1 MDPLSLKSLLL
12 LLPLLGCCVGQGI
25 LPEGPVAALVGGN
38 VTLKTTITDQNPSV
52 IIWTFN
58 GQISVATF
66 SSGNLKVAPAYTG
79 RVSLNPTDGS
89 LTLSALKPGDSGDYI
104 LNVITSDGTTLAGE
118 TKLQVVE
125 PVSDVVI
132 KSNVPDAIE
141 YNSTVILTC
150 SAKGTSL
157 SFKWING
164 SMPIVFDS
172 TRITEIKTN
181 LSSMLTIKNVLRTDL
196 VGPIYCTASNS
207 LTTKTTTTPFN
218 LTVYYGPDDVTIRPA
233 NPPKFVQAGSTFN
246 LTCSA
251 SSLPPASFTWYCNG
265 TMIGTSSSILTL
277 DMIKAQGYTKAA
289 NYTCRAENPKSK
301 RNVASPAVSF
311 AIMEGISSVKI
322 IGPTG
327 VLIADN
333 STANLS
339 CQATGGTVGDIDWLK
354 DGKPLEPSSPR
365 VVFAAD
371 GSSILISPLQKDDN
385 GRFTCRVSND
395 VSSKEAHY
403 IMQVVYGPEQPTI
416 KADKAVEV
424 NQRVE
429 LTCSAPS
436 VPPANYTW
444 KLNGTATTTTAA
456 VFIITSAAYKDTGT
470 YTCEARNIITGK
482 TTTTSH
488 NLSVRG
494 EGTLDGLSDGAIAGI
509 VIAVIIAVAV
519 VVVGVWYYCRQ
530 KVPMSSPY

>member
-25 LPEGPVAALVGGN
+25 LPAGPVSALVGGN
-38 VTLKTTITDQNPSV
+38 VTLKPLISSPPSV
-52 IIWTFN
+52 ITWAFN
-58 GQISVATF
+58 GPNGVATF
-66 SSGNLKVAPAYTG
+66 VGGTVTVEDAYTG
-79 RVSLNPTDGS
+79 RASLNSTDGS
-89 LTLSALKPGDSGDYI
+89 LTLSALTPGDSGDYSV
-104 LNVITSDGTTLAGE
+104 NVITTRAQFGE
-118 TKLQVVE
+118 TKLLVVE
-125 PVSDVVI
+125 PVSNVAI

-150 SAKGTSL
+150 SAIGSSL

-164 SMPIVFDS
+164 SAPIVVDG

-181 LSSMLTIKNVLRTDL
+181 SSSVLTIKNVLRTDL

-207 LTTKTTTTPFN
+207 LTTKSTTTPFN
-218 LTVYYGPDDVTIRPA
+218 LTVYYGPDDVTITPA
-233 NPPKFVQAGSTFN
+233 NPPKFIQAGSTFN

-251 SSLPPASFTWYCNG
+251 SSLPPASFTWYYNG
-265 TMIGTSSSILTL
+265 TRIETSSSVLTL
-277 DMIKAQGYTKAA
+277 DMIKGYTKAA
-289 NYTCRAENPKSK
+289 DYTCRAENPKSK
-301 RNVASPAVSF
+301 RSVPSPAVSF
-311 AIMEGISSVKI
+311 TIMEGISSVEI

-327 VLIADN
+327 VLIASN

-339 CQATGGTVGDIDWLK
+339 CQATGGTVGDVDWLK
-354 DGKPLEPSSPR
+354 DGKPLGPSSPR

-371 GSSILISPLQKDDN
+371 ESSILISPLQKDDN
-385 GRFTCRVSND
+385 GRFTCRVSNA

-403 IMQVVYGPEQPTI
+403 NMQVVYGPEQPTI
-416 KADKAVEV
+416 TARKAVEV
-424 NQRVE
+424 NQQVE
-429 LTCSAPS
+429 LTCSATS

-456 VFIITSAAYKDTGT
+456 VFIIASATYKDAGM
-470 YTCEARNIITGK
+470 YTCEAHNIITSK
-482 TTTTSH
+482 TASTSH

-509 VIAVIIAVAV
+509 VIAVIIAVAL

>member
-25 LPEGPVAALVGGN
+25 LPQGPVAALVGGN
-38 VTLKTTITDQNPSV
+38 VTLKPLISYPPTVIT
-52 IIWTFN
+52 WTFN
-58 GQISVATF
+58 GPNGVATF
-66 SSGNLKVAPAYTG
+66 IDGTVTVEDAYTG
-79 RVSLNPTDGS
+79 RASLNSTDGS
-89 LTLSALKPGDSGDYI
+89 LTLSALKLGDSGDYI
-104 LNVITSDGTTLAGE
+104 VNVITTRARFGE

-125 PVSDVVI
+125 PVSDVII

-164 SMPIVFDS
+164 SAPIVFDS

-181 LSSMLTIKNVLRTDL
+181 SSSVLTIKNVLRTDL

-218 LTVYYGPDDVTIRPA
+218 LTVYYGPDDVTITPA
-233 NPPKFVQAGSTFN
+233 KPPKFVQAGSTFN

-265 TMIGTSSSILTL
+265 MMIGTSSSVLTL
-277 DMIKAQGYTKAA
+277 DMIKAQGYMKAA
-289 NYTCRAENPKSK
+289 DYTCRAENPKSK

-354 DGKPLEPSSPR
+354 DGKPLGPSSPR

-371 GSSILISPLQKDDN
+371 ESSILISPLQKDDN

-395 VSSKEAHY
+395 VSSKEADY
-403 IMQVVYGPEQPTI
+403 NMQVVYGPEQPTI
-416 KADKAVEV
+416 TAKKLVEV